1 MMTQDEVLTELRS
14 VIATNQQFSTW
25 TISTPHIVELVNRA
39 IKQEREACAKVCDE
53 LPAPDEYS
61 ITDKS
66 IWDVTCIDCA
76 DAIRARR

>member
-1 MMTQDEVLTELRS
+1 MTQDEVLTELRS